1 LSSLIKDEY
10 GNLILEYTPT
20 GDVNLDMLVE
30 LWLDGPFPVQNG
42 TKWECGKT
50 LDIVE
55 IQSIVSQTQN
65 KFKEEKIELHVDEEL
80 LNDIKES
87 ATEDDYSSNIEK
99 AKKIKTECQI
109 CKKLWDAHEPE
120 EIVACQDQYTPDVS
134 PRFIR
139 HLKSYQ
145 KFAVTHLL
153 AIGHGANFSVPGS
166 GKTTMT
172 YAAISKWWDDGII
185 DKILVIGP
193 TSSFEPWEN
202 EYEECFGEKIKS
214 VIVRGK
220 TAENIEEREED
231 LLLMHFGT
239 AMNKISKIINF
250 MKKHKVM
257 LIIDESHNIKNPEQK
272 KYATTA
278 RKIAPFAKKRMILTG
293 TPMPNTAKDLW
304 VQVTFLW
311 PSVQPLKSDFN
322 YMKYVDKHGIGKWK
336 DTLYPLFSRVKK
348 KDMVLGPKP
357 IFIPYIVT
365 LDDIQQE
372 IYNAIRE
379 ATLEEYK
386 MNYRDKSKMQTLRV
400 ATLIRLIQASSN
412 PTLLVEKASE
422 FDVTYEEFGIPKQK
436 VSFEDNLD
444 PTIYEKIA
452 TYSKQKEL
460 PAKLVEATR
469 IAKDL
474 VAKGEKVII
483 WSNFIGNIKILE
495 NQLLQDYN
503 PLTIYGDISREAGEE
518 EEEEENREEWTRIQR
533 INKFKNDSDFNI
545 LIATPASLSEAVSLH
560 INKKFEKV
568 CSHAIYVDRN
578 FNAAQYMQSMD
589 RIHRLGMDIE
599 TQVYYHLIMGKNTID
614 IDINERLEGKIEE
627 MYDAL
632 NDDWPVGLDYDGS
645 RVKIEKTEMKED
657 SKILFD
663 HLRNLKDKE
672 YHED

>member
-1 LSSLIKDEY
+1 VSSLSKNPY

-20 GDVNLDMLVE
+20 GDINLDMLME
-30 LWLDGPFPVQNG
+30 LWLDGPFPEQNG

-50 LDIVE
+50 EDIVE
-55 IQSIVSQTQN
+55 TQSIVSQTIN
-65 KFKEEKIELHVDEEL
+65 KFKQEDIELHVDKEL
-80 LNDIKES
+80 LNEIKES
-87 ATEDDYSSNIEK
+87 ETEEDYSSNIEK

-120 EIVACQDQYTPDVS
+120 EIVACQDQYTPDTS
-134 PRFIR
+134 SRFIR
-139 HLKSYQ
+139 TLEPYQ

-172 YAAISKWWDDGII
+172 YATMSKWLDDGIV

-193 TSSFEPWEN
+193 TASFEPWKD
-202 EYEECFGEKIKS
+202 EYKECFGVTIKS
-214 VIVRGK
+214 VIIRGK

-278 RKIAPFAKKRMILTG
+278 RRIAPFAKKRMILTG

-304 VQVTFLW
+304 VQITFLW
-311 PSVQPLKSDFN
+311 PRVKPLRSDYN
-322 YMKYVDKHGIGKWK
+322 YMKYVAKHGIGKWK

-357 IFIPYIVT
+357 IFIPYVVS

-386 MNYRDKSKMQTLRV
+386 MNYRDKSKMQSLRV
-400 ATLIRLIQASSN
+400 ATMIRLIQASSN

-436 VSFEDNLD
+436 VSFEDRIKLD
-444 PTIYEKIA
+444 STIYEKIA
-452 TYSKQKEL
+452 NYSKQKEL

-483 WSNFIGNIKILE
+483 WSNFVGNIKILE

-503 PLTIYGDISREAGEE
+503 PLTIYGDISREEV
-518 EEEEENREEWTRIQR
+518 EEENREEWTRIQR
-533 INKFKNDSDFNI
+533 INKFKDDPNFNI

-560 INKKFEKV
+560 INNERKKV

-589 RIHRLGMDIE
+589 RIHRLGMDIK
-599 TQVYYHLIMGKNTID
+599 TQV
-614 IDINERLEGKIEE
+614 
-627 MYDAL
+627 
-632 NDDWPVGLDYDGS
+632 
-645 RVKIEKTEMKED
+645 
-657 SKILFD
+657 
-663 HLRNLKDKE
+663 
-672 YHED
+672 